1 MWPPCSLLVA
11 VPKKPVH
18 YTVGIIPLSPH
29 FLLSA
34 VSYTLVKEQPLP
46 IPTVQFP
53 WTPIQENKEDCD
65 TTVTTEEWM
74 NPEWLDGPE
83 KSVAFPC

>member
-1 MWPPCSLLVA
+1 MNSEMWPPCSLLVA

-53 WTPIQENKEDCD
+53 
-65 TTVTTEEWM
+65 
-74 NPEWLDGPE
+74 
-83 KSVAFPC
+83 